1 MIVAFLELYRACFT
15 VNIDDH
21 EYNDDYHQFS
31 RLFKSFNAEKMSEER
46 KLCTKY

>member
-1 MIVAFLELYRACFT
+1 MIVAFLELYKACFT

-31 RLFKSFNAEKMSEER
+31 KLLKSFYVEKMPEVR